1 MARFFIERP
10 IFAWVIAIIIMLG
23 GVLAIF
29 TLPVAQ
35 YPSIV
40 LPEVRITA
48 TYPGASAQ
56 TVDSTVTQ
64 IIEQNMHGIDNM
76 LYMASTSDSSGQA
89 EIRLVFEAGTN
100 DDIAQVQAQNKL
112 QLATPQLPL
121 EVQQQGISV
130 SKSTTTFLMVI
141 GFYSADGSM
150 TDSDISDYVASN
162 LKDSLARVP
171 GVGQVQ
177 LFGAPKAMRIWVEP
191 DKLTNYALTI
201 GDIAA
206 SLREQNVQ
214 ISAGQLG
221 GMPAVTGQQL
231 NAVVSVQDRL
241 RTPKEF
247 KNILLRVN
255 PDGSEL
261 RLGDVARVE
270 LGQESYEASGFYNG
284 KPAAGMAINLA
295 TGANAIK
302 TSTAVKEKIDS
313 FRDFFPQGL
322 EVVYPYDT
330 TPFVILSIKDV
341 CKTLAEAIALVV
353 LVMFVFLQNFRA
365 TLIPTIAVPVVLLGT
380 FGVLALAGFSINT
393 LTMFGMVLA
402 IGLLVDDAIVVVENV
417 ERVMQEEHLSPKEAT
432 KKSMEQIT
440 GALVGI
446 AMVLSA
452 VFVPMA
458 FFSGSTGAIYRQFSI
473 TIVASMSLS
482 VLVALTLTPALCAT
496 LLRPHGER
504 KGGGRHGTPGGIFG
518 TFNRGMDKT
527 MAAYDRGVGAI
538 LRHKGRPLAVYA
550 VIVALMAGFFFYIPK
565 GFLPDE
571 DQGVLM
577 MQVQLPAGA
586 TQGRTLEVLHEIER
600 YFLEEEK
607 NTVESIFDVAG
618 FSFAGM
624 GQNMGFGFV
633 QLKDWGQRK
642 AASARAPAIA
652 ARAME
657 RFADIRDAKVYVMVP
672 PAVVEMGNS
681 SGFDIQLQDRA
692 GLGHTALMDARN
704 QFLGMASSEE
714 YQSVLAYAR
723 PNGQENTTEFR
734 IEVDKPKARALG
746 VSLSDINE
754 TLQTGW
760 GSSYIN
766 DFVDKGRVKKVYLQ
780 AEPHSRMVP
789 EDLSKWY
796 VRNDA
801 GGMVPFSSFVRRV
814 DPWHSASPR
823 LERYNGL
830 PALELVGEPVPGK
843 STGQAMAAVE
853 EIAGKL
859 PKGIGFEW
867 TGISLQEKQSGEQAP
882 ALYAISLLV
891 VFLCLAALYES
902 WSIPFSVMLAV
913 PLGIIGVQ
921 TAAFIFGQ
929 ANDVYFQVGFLTIIG
944 LSAKNAILIVEFAK
958 SLQEQGHGLVEA
970 TRHACALRLRPIIMT
985 SLAFGLGVLPLALSS
1000 GAGSGSQNAIGLGIV
1015 GGMLTTTLLGV
1026 FFVPVFYVLIRQV
1039 FARGKKQENGSR
1051 HEGRSQTGSDAGSA
1065 HTRQGK

>member
-1 MARFFIERP
+1 MARFFIDRP
-10 IFAWVIAIIIMLG
+10 IFAWVISIIIMLAG
-23 GVLAIF
+23 LLAIY

-35 YPSIV
+35 YPNIV

-48 TYPGASAQ
+48 SYPGASAQ

-76 LYMASTSDSSGQA
+76 LYMASTSDSAGRA
-89 EIRLVFEAGTN
+89 EIRLVFTAGTN

-130 SKSTTTFLMVI
+130 TKSTTTFLMVL
-141 GFYSADGSM
+141 GFYSADGGM
-150 TDSDISDYVASN
+150 TDSDIADYVASN

-171 GVGQVQ
+171 GVGQVE
-177 LFGAPKAMRIWVEP
+177 LFGSPKAMRIWVDP
-191 DKLTNYALTI
+191 AKLTNYALTMS
-201 GDIAA
+201 DIAA

-221 GMPAVTGQQL
+221 GMPSVSGQML
-231 NAVVSVQDRL
+231 NTTVNVQDRL
-241 RTPKEF
+241 RTPDEF
-247 KNILLRVN
+247 RDILLRVN

-270 LGQESYEASGFYNG
+270 LGQENYETVGFFNG

-302 TSTAVKEKIDS
+302 TSAAVKEKIAS
-313 FRDFFPQGL
+313 FRDFFPKGL

-341 CKTLAEAIALVV
+341 CKTLAEAVVLVV

-417 ERVMQEEHLSPKEAT
+417 ERVMREEKLSPKEAT
-432 KKSMEQIT
+432 RKSMSQIT

-458 FFSGSTGAIYRQFSI
+458 FFGGSTGAIYRQFSI
-473 TIVASMSLS
+473 TIVSSMALS

-496 LLRPHGER
+496 LLRPHTERAGGEHGAQ
-504 KGGGRHGTPGGIFG
+504 GGFFG
-518 TFNRGMDKT
+518 VFNRGMHKA
-527 MAAYDRGVGAI
+527 MAGYDRAVASI
-538 LRHKGRPLAVYA
+538 LRRKARPLAVYGLL
-550 VIVALMAGFFFYIPK
+550 VALMAGLFVYIPK

-571 DQGVLM
+571 DQGVLL
-577 MQVQLPAGA
+577 MQVQLPSGA
-586 TQGRTLEVLHEIER
+586 TRARTLEVIREVER
-600 YFLEEEK
+600 HFLEDEK
-607 NTVESIFDVAG
+607 AVVDSVFDVAG
-618 FSFAGM
+618 YSFAGM
-624 GQNMGFGFV
+624 GQNVAFGFV
-633 QLKDWGQRK
+633 QLKNWDLRK
-642 AASARAPAIA
+642 SAAAKAPAVA

-657 RFADIRDAKVYVMVP
+657 RFSSIRDARVYVLVP

-681 SGFDIQLQDRA
+681 SGFDVQLQDRA
-692 GLGHTALMDARN
+692 GLGHAALMAARN
-704 QFLGMASSEE
+704 DFLSLAASGE
-714 YQSVLAYAR
+714 YADVLAYAR
-723 PNGQENTTEFR
+723 PNGQEDATEFR
-734 IEVDKPKARALG
+734 VEVDKPKARALG
-746 VSLSDINE
+746 VSLADIND

-780 AEPHSRMVP
+780 AEAHARMVP
-789 EDLSKWY
+789 EDLDKWF
-796 VRNDA
+796 VRNNS
-801 GGMVPFSSFVRRV
+801 GGMVPFSAFVRRI

-830 PALELVGEPVPGK
+830 PALELLGEPVPGK
-843 STGQAMAAVE
+843 SSGQAMAAVE
-853 EIAGKL
+853 EMVKKL
-859 PKGIGFEW
+859 PKGIGYEW
-867 TGISLQEKQSGEQAP
+867 TGISLQEKLSGEQAP
-882 ALYAISLLV
+882 LLYAASLLV

-902 WSIPFSVMLAV
+902 WSIPFSVMLVV

-921 TAAFIFGQ
+921 CAAWLFGQ

-958 SLQEQGHGLVEA
+958 TMQEQGQSLIEA
-970 TRHACALRLRPIIMT
+970 TRHACAMRLRPIIMT
-985 SLAFGLGVLPLALSS
+985 SLAFGLGVLPLALAG
-1000 GAGSGSQNAIGLGIV
+1000 GAGAGSQNAIGIGIV
-1015 GGMLTTTLLGV
+1015 GGMLSTTALGI
-1026 FFVPVFYVLIRQV
+1026 FFVPVFYVLIRQL
-1039 FARGKKQENGSR
+1039 FSR
-1051 HEGRSQTGSDAGSA
+1051 RTRPKEGAS
-1065 HTRQGK
+1065 